1 VYSTP
6 TAVDGTVYVGSSDGD
21 LYALDAGTGSVDW
34 QRDLGRTVESSPA
47 VVDGTVY
54 VGSSHSGRGGGVYA
68 LDAERGT
75 VDWSHEASTVHGS
88 PAVVDGTVYVGS
100 STGHV
105 YALAPDETEGR
116 IQSVSSRTTGAAN
129 GGSEPVADTPDEC
142 PECGASLA
150 EYGDINFCPECG
162 AEATR

>member
-34 QRDLGRTVESSPA
+34 QRDLGRTVES
-47 VVDGTVY
+47 
-54 VGSSHSGRGGGVYA
+54 
-68 LDAERGT
+68 
-75 VDWSHEASTVHGS
+75 S